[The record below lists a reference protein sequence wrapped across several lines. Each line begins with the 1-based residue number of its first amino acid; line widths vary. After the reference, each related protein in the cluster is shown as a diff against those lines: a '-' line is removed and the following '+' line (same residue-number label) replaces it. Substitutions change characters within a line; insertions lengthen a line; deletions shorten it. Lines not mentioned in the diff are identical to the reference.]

1 MVTQVC
7 RVLAAGKGWRSTP
20 SVRRNSQGESAN
32 ASSFNRILLQL
43 GQASPALML
52 RGDASR
58 LGTRDPH
65 M

>member
-32 ASSFNRILLQL
+32 ASSINRILLQL